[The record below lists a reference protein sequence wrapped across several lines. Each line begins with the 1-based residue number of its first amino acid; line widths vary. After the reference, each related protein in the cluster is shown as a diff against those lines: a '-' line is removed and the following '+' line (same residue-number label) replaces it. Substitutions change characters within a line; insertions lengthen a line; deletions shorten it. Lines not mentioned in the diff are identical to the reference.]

1 MGNRLVKAK
10 VTQRRFFP
18 KPAPRWLTGILPAS
32 ALLTFILSW
41 FGAFPAATVEAVY
54 ARSVYPRISS
64 FAAQLAD
71 SISWSWLDLAI
82 PAGILLLAALFRWR
96 ALRLGLN
103 VLAALYLVFFW
114 SWGLNYQRQPLAS
127 KLPFDSQRADSAG
140 IDIFAKRTA
149 TEINRLY
156 LEKGR
161 APYDEQRVRQEAVY
175 RVRHVVGI
183 LDGLEWPATQRVKS
197 SFFVNPWF
205 RVAGVDGLFNPFG
218 QEPLVS
224 NTLLAIERPFVI
236 AHELAHV
243 RGYPNEGEANLIAVF
258 ATILSND
265 PHLQYSGWLNL
276 WLYLRTR
283 ELDRLLDPGPQQDL
297 QGIFERARREQIR
310 WISNLQTAV
319 LDWYLKANRV
329 EEGIRSY
336 SQMVVMAAGTEP
348 YWERFR

>member
-1 MGNRLVKAK
+1 MGNRLVKDK
-10 VTQRRFFP
+10 VIQRRFFNR
-18 KPAPRWLTGILPAS
+18 PATRWLSAILPAL
-32 ALLTFILSW
+32 ALLTFIFSSL
-41 FGAFPAATVEAVY
+41 GAFPAAAVEAVY
-54 ARSVYPRISS
+54 ARSLYPGISS
-64 FAAQLAD
+64 FAAPVAD
-71 SISWSWLDLAI
+71 AISMSWLDVAI
-82 PAGILLLAALFRWR
+82 AAGILLLAALFRWR

-114 SWGLNYQRQPLAS
+114 SWGLNYHRQPLAS
-127 KLPFDSQRADSAG
+127 KLPFDVQHADPAG
-140 IDIFAKRTA
+140 IDLFAKRTA
-149 TEINRLY
+149 IEINRLY
-156 LEKGR
+156 LEKDR
-161 APYDEQRVRQEAVY
+161 TPYDEQRVRQEAVY

-183 LDGLEWPATQRVKS
+183 IDGLDWPAAQRVKS

-205 RVAGVDGLFNPFG
+205 RVAGVEGLFNPFG

-224 NTLLAIERPFVI
+224 NTLLDIERPFVI

-258 ATILSND
+258 ATIVSND

-283 ELDRLLDPGPQQDL
+283 ELDTLLDPGPQQDV
-297 QGIFERARREQIR
+297 QRVFERARREQIR

-348 YWERFR
+348 YWGRFK